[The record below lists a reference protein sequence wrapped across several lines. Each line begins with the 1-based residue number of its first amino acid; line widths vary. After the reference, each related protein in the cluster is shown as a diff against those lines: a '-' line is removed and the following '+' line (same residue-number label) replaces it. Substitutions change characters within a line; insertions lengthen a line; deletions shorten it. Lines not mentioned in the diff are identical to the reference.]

1 MILHWFS
8 IDSILSPFTNIHYSW
23 KPQSTVSSDVWTAH
37 ELNSARLFPF
47 SYWPDI
53 WTGFRL
59 TARFLKWI
67 YTTGKETCLHHQ
79 SFLSSL
85 MIFVC
90 LLSRFSHVLFF
101 ATPWTVAR
109 QAPLSV
115 ASPGRN
121 AIEGC
126 HALLQRMLPIEG
138 LNLGLL
144 CLLHWQADSLPLAPP
159 FTCLQIGQ
167 FPQSHILISISCI
180 WMLNP
185 IISSVQFSRS
195 VVSNSL
201 RPHELQHAR
210 PPCPS
215 LTPGVYSNSCP
226 LCLWCHVS
234 IESHRLWSPSP
245 AFNLSQH
252 HVFSSESVLHI
263 RWPTYWSFSF
273 RISPSN
279 EYSVLISFT
288 FMV

>member
-1 MILHWFS
+1 MLLHWFS

-67 YTTGKETCLHHQ
+67 YIAGKETCLHHQ

-115 ASPGRN
+115 GFPRQEYYSGLPCASP
-121 AIEGC
+121 ED
-126 HALLQRMLPIEG
+126 LPNWGIKPG
-138 LNLGLL
+138 
-144 CLLHWQADSLPLAPP
+144 SL
-159 FTCLQIGQ
+159 
-167 FPQSHILISISCI
+167 
-180 WMLNP
+180 M
-185 IISSVQFSRS
+185 
-195 VVSNSL
+195 
-201 RPHELQHAR
+201 
-210 PPCPS
+210 
-215 LTPGVYSNSCP
+215 
-226 LCLWCHVS
+226 
-234 IESHRLWSPSP
+234 SP
-245 AFNLSQH
+245 ALAGIFLTTSAT
-252 HVFSSESVLHI
+252 FYL
-263 RWPTYWSFSF
+263 
-273 RISPSN
+273 PSN
-279 EYSVLISFT
+279 WPVPPNHIS
-288 FMV
+288 